1 MKNLIKKILNE
12 VNVPHH
18 YQPTGNSCGPTCLK
32 MVHDFF
38 VGDRFKISDICR
50 ACGTDWV
57 VGTPPERMIKG
68 LNYMGIKY
76 IEHINEEDPYQSLRD
91 SIDKGHP
98 CVVRANVG
106 GTPHWIIVV
115 DYKGDKLL
123 VNDPWL
129 GRLVYTI
136 DEFDEIWLSGRQ
148 KIREYFYYEIT
159 GGDDTVYPDEEVE
172 GYDEDEDYMEDFE
185 DTGGKIHGRPS
196 IEKITVR
203 GTKSKTYLTKNQ
215 KLNKE
220 AKKLA
225 NLDITKDFS
234 GDNNG
239 THNTD
244 EWYKSLLPYDTRFD
258 YDYMEDESEMW
269 SKEWVDNFL
278 DEVRRAVDNEAISI
292 DDLADFDDETGHQN
306 WQSFDEILNAFV
318 DWYQNGTYE
327 ESEEEEDVKD
337 YGTQLELDFPEDD
350 DEEVRISHFNSE
362 KEIHDALKIGLKV
375 FEGQMSAKNL
385 LSYLAKA
392 ADWSISVKA
401 TYKGKVVGFYLL
413 NENQMYDY
421 IIHYMVRDYKCYTFK
436 ECNQKNPN
444 SIKVNPEKFRDLEG
458 VEGVALGVDPEYKGI
473 GIGKK
478 LMEYSQNLP
487 YDYIWGQQYESLDNI
502 QHWIKR
508 RDVAAYFPGLY
519 LTYQMLSNN
528 SLNEAFPLRP
538 LTKDFKDRYNGG
550 PVITTP
556 EKEDYN
562 KTGWIDS
569 AYIDDNGEFQI
580 IWKDE
585 LEELRSKYMEIES
598 LKKSIDTINNIL
610 YSGRSIMTTQLMK
623 DRHEARIRIEQLES
637 ELESKSI
644 DTPIINY
651 FE

>member
-1 MKNLIKKILNE
+1 MKNLIRKILTE
-12 VNVPHH
+12 IEVPHL
-18 YQPTGNSCGPTCLK
+18 YQPTGNSCGPSCLK
-32 MVHDFF
+32 MIHDYF

-57 VGTPPERMIKG
+57 VGTPPERMVKG

-159 GGDDTVYPDEEVE
+159 GGDDSVYPDEEIE
-172 GYDEDEDYMEDFE
+172 NDEDFMED
-185 DTGGKIHGRPS
+185 
-196 IEKITVR
+196 
-203 GTKSKTYLTKNQ
+203 
-215 KLNKE
+215 
-220 AKKLA
+220 A
-225 NLDITKDFS
+225 
-234 GDNNG
+234 
-239 THNTD
+239 
-244 EWYKSLLPYDTRFD
+244 
-258 YDYMEDESEMW
+258 SEMW
-269 SKEWVDNFL
+269 SKEKIEDFL
-278 DEVRRAVDNEAISI
+278 NNARQAVDNEAISI

-306 WQSFDEILNAFV
+306 WGSMDEILNAFV
-318 DWYQNGTYE
+318 EWYKNGVYDGDEDDEEYE
-327 ESEEEEDVKD
+327 ELKD

-350 DEEVRISHFNSE
+350 SEEVRISHFNSE
-362 KEIHDALKIGLKV
+362 KEIHEALKIGLKI
-375 FEGQMSAKNL
+375 FEGQMPAKNL

-436 ECNQKNPN
+436 DCNRKNPN

-519 LTYQMLSNN
+519 ITYAL
-528 SLNEAFPLRP
+528 L
-538 LTKDFKDRYNGG
+538 
-550 PVITTP
+550 
-556 EKEDYN
+556 
-562 KTGWIDS
+562 
-569 AYIDDNGEFQI
+569 
-580 IWKDE
+580 
-585 LEELRSKYMEIES
+585 
-598 LKKSIDTINNIL
+598 
-610 YSGRSIMTTQLMK
+610 
-623 DRHEARIRIEQLES
+623 
-637 ELESKSI
+637 
-644 DTPIINY
+644 
-651 FE
+651 